1 MIKITGKIKKKFDTN
16 TFNNNFEKRLLW
28 LEEVSE
34 KYPNTWQ
41 LELWKQ
47 DCSMLDSYNEG
58 DYVTCYIDIKG
69 KFWSRDGK
77 EGVMNS
83 IKCWNIEKDGK
94 SYKEMKKSQEE
105 DLMF

>member
-1 MIKITGKIKKKFDTN
+1 MIKITGKIKKKFETN
-16 TFNNNFEKRLLW
+16 TFGNGFDKRLLW

-47 DCSMLDSYNEG
+47 DCKMLDSFQEG
-58 DYVTCYIDIKG
+58 DYVTCYIDLKG
-69 KFWSRDGK
+69 KYWSRDGK

-94 SYKEMKKSQEE
+94 AFKEMQKKDE
-105 DLMF
+105 DIY